1 MRVNKLIS
9 KGMIALAACFMTMP
23 VQAQQDKRLKDTY
36 PYGFLSVAGGGQW
49 ITDSPLPAGRNRFIP
64 LGQVGVGGMFCPYVG
79 LRATFDVGAEKL
91 LVEGEK
97 TKKTYFYTNF
107 DGLIDV
113 TNFFY
118 GARPHLLH
126 LYGIGGV
133 GLGTLPTESRTTSFP
148 YNVRAGGQL
157 EARIN
162 QSWGVYVEALG
173 VKRYNVPQN
182 TDKWQMQAML
192 GVKYCF
198 TGKSNYKA
206 DANSSSVMQD
216 YYNAQ
221 NALNANAAEAAAREK
236 AQREAAAKAAAERAA
251 AERAAAERA
260 AAEKRTAEK
269 QAVCQPV
276 NIFFDLGKT
285 DAKNVDKR
293 LKGIADYVK
302 QYPDTKVYVTGYA
315 DAGTGTPEV
324 NLAVSKSRANTVAT
338 VLKQKYGIK
347 DQNLV
352 VDYKGDTV
360 QPFANN
366 DDNRV
371 VVVVAQ

>member
-1 MRVNKLIS
+1 MKLNKVLG
-9 KGMIALAACFMTMP
+9 KGVLALAACFMAMP
-23 VQAQQDKRLKDTY
+23 AQAQQDKRLKDTY
-36 PYGFLSVAGGGQW
+36 PYGFLSAAGGGLW
-49 ITDSPLPAGRNRFIP
+49 TIDSNLPVGRNRFTP
-64 LGQVGVGGMFCPYVG
+64 LGQVGIGGMFCPYVG

-91 LVEGEK
+91 LVDGEK
-97 TKKTYFYTNF
+97 TKKTYLYTNF
-107 DGLIDV
+107 DGLIDI

-118 GARPHLLH
+118 GARPHTLH

-173 VKRYNVPQN
+173 IKRNNVPQP
-182 TDKWQMQAML
+182 TDKWQVQTML
-192 GVKYCF
+192 GIKYCF

-206 DANSSSVMQD
+206 DMNSSSAMQD

-221 NALNANAAEAAAREK
+221 NALNASAAEAAAREK
-236 AQREAAAKAAAERAA
+236 AQKEAAAKAAAAKAAAERAA
-251 AERAAAERA
+251 AEKAAKA
-260 AAEKRTAEK
+260 AAEKA
-269 QAVCQPV
+269 AVCQPI

-285 DAKNVDKR
+285 NTENVDKQ
-293 LKGIADYVK
+293 LKSIADYVK
-302 QYPDTKVYVTGYA
+302 QYPATKVYVTGYA

-338 VLKQKYGIK
+338 ALKQTYGIK
-347 DQNLV
+347 AQNLV

-371 VVVVAQ
+371 VIVVAK